1 MSSAK
6 LPLSPSAALQR
17 VFEAVGG
24 GLLLPGGAGLLDPCE
39 REPTDAAESLT
50 NQEREDITASAQ
62 VVVVLILVVVLFYF
76 WQLLEHNRIII
87 PLKKDTATKDVR
99 YHMQENKVNVRNIKH
114 AKGFGC

>member
-39 REPTDAAESLT
+39 RDPTDAAEALT

-62 VVVVLILVVVLFYF
+62 VCDSIVLF
-76 WQLLEHNRIII
+76 LVIIR
-87 PLKKDTATKDVR
+87 T
-99 YHMQENKVNVRNIKH
+99 
-114 AKGFGC
+114 